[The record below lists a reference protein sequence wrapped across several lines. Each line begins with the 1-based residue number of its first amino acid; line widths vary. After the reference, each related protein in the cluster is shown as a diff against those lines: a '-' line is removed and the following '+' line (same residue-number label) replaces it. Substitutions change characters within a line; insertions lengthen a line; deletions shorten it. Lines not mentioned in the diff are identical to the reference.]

1 MSYIF
6 QRSKFF
12 TNVKKRNFYTLDPFI
27 LPHFQVD
34 RGAVKFLLSGADVM
48 CPGLTSEGGKV
59 DLKVEKNKMV
69 AIMVEGKTH
78 AIAVGKTLMSAK
90 EM

>member
-1 MSYIF
+1 
-6 QRSKFF
+6 
-12 TNVKKRNFYTLDPFI
+12 
-27 LPHFQVD
+27 
-34 RGAVKFLLSGADVM
+34 M

-78 AIAVGKTLMSAK
+78 AIAVGKTLMSGK